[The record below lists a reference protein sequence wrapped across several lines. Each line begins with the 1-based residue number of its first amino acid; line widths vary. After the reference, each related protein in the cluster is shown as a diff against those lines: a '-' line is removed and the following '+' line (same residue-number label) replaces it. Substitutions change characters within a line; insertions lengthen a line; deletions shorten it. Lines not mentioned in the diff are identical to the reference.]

1 MSNSGADAQVKGAVF
16 GLHRHTK
23 NFSIMDK
30 FTVKLGISGLT
41 SPALVEKGRNGH
53 DSILGNLG
61 YPTLQA
67 LLPALATACD
77 ALEDANQA
85 MAFNGGKVSSN
96 NKRIAEKA
104 LRSMLK
110 DFGGYVQGISEGD
123 KALILSAAFD
133 VVKDRTPL
141 PPPEAPDD
149 LRVTRSAIAG
159 LLKVRWKKVYGAVLY
174 YLEMREEG
182 ALEWERVLTTTR
194 TNHEKSDLVTGKEYS
209 FRVQAVASSGI
220 SPMSEE
226 VTQKAA

>member
-1 MSNSGADAQVKGAVF
+1 
-16 GLHRHTK
+16 
-23 NFSIMDK
+23 MDK
-30 FTVKLGISGLT
+30 FTVKLGLRGLT
-41 SPALVEKGRNGH
+41 SPALVEKGRNVH
-53 DSILGNLG
+53 DSILGNAA

-67 LLPALATACD
+67 LLPALATACNV
-77 ALEDANQA
+77 LEDANQE
-85 MAFNGGKVSSN
+85 MEFNGGKVSSN

-123 KALILSAAFD
+123 KSLILSAAFD
-133 VVKDRTPL
+133 VAKDRTPL
-141 PPPEAPDD
+141 PPPEAPVD

-159 LLKVRWKKVYGAVLY
+159 LLKTRWKKVHGAVLY
-174 YLEMREEG
+174 YLEMREG
-182 ALEWERVLTTTR
+182 SAAEWTRVLTTTR
-194 TNHEKSDLVTGKEYS
+194 TYHEMTDLMTGKEYS